1 MSEPVEN
8 YDRQSRRNDMRRE
21 TRKRSGPLVSVL
33 IPTFNRPRYL
43 SEALASVLHQSYGN
57 LQVIVV
63 NDGGEDVSNIIDS
76 YRDPRLVFINR
87 KENRGKAFS
96 LNEALTR
103 AEGKYVAYLDD
114 DDLYYPHHIETLVN
128 ALENQTVCQ
137 VAYSDLYKAYCKIM
151 PDGTRQILGK
161 VVEIS
166 RDFDR
171 FLMLYFNHALHV
183 SLMHRRDL
191 IEKTG
196 LYNEQLNILID
207 WDMTRRL
214 AFFSDFKHVPNI
226 TGEFYSSV
234 GESDRISVQRRR
246 DESEY
251 GRNILAI
258 RSTRPAKPW
267 PMIDDLS
274 IILVADKLD
283 KQAGQTIGSIWRH
296 TFYPYKLYVPLP
308 QADLDRLR
316 TDMPNI
322 ELLSVRPLSSQ
333 NQQIDAA
340 LRQCEGPY
348 VTVVPSG
355 FPVEEMW
362 VENALHALINSRVEQ
377 QGFELEGSTDLHWA
391 VVIRKDDL
399 QRARQRFPDLSLKQ
413 SLRAAGIMLR
423 QPNDEEIPFQF
434 DDLLQEAQRAEKDG
448 KWIQAAQT
456 FEYIANHFQNELWM
470 KTLAAR
476 AFYRAGNHAKALEL
490 SNEVNQQRPTVDTLL
505 LEAKVSRERK
515 NFHQAITLL
524 RGAEQILLRKADH
537 FVHAAANGCQE

>member
-1 MSEPVEN
+1 MSEAAEN

-21 TRKRSGPLVSVL
+21 SRKKAGPLVSVL

-43 SEALASVLHQSYGN
+43 CEALASVLHQSYGN

-63 NDGGEDVSNIIDS
+63 NDGGEDVSSIIDS

-96 LNEALTR
+96 LNDALTR
-103 AEGKYVAYLDD
+103 ATGKYVAYLDD
-114 DDLYYPHHIETLVN
+114 DDQYYPRHIETLVN
-128 ALENQTVCQ
+128 ALENQTGCQ

-214 AFFSDFKHVPNI
+214 AFFSDFKHVPDI

-251 GRNILAI
+251 ARNVLAI

-296 TFYPYKLYVPLP
+296 TFYPYELYVPLP

-322 ELLSVRPLSSQ
+322 ELLPVRPLSSQ

-362 VENALHALINSRVEQ
+362 VENALYALINSPVRQ

-391 VVIRKDDL
+391 VAIRNDDL
-399 QRARQRFPDLSLKQ
+399 QRARQQFPDLSLRQ
-413 SLRAAGIMLR
+413 SLLAAGITLR
-423 QPNDEEIPFQF
+423 QPNDKEIPFQF
-434 DDLLQEAQRAEKDG
+434 DDLLQEAQLAEKDG
-448 KWIQAAQT
+448 KWVQAAQA

-515 NFHQAITLL
+515 NFHRAIELL

-537 FVHAAANGCQE
+537 VVHAAANGCQE